1 MKKEKGI
8 LSSYDSLDIDEV
20 IITIEKT
27 FHIKFDERDFE
38 KVKTYG
44 DFENLVLNKIE
55 GRETEDCC
63 SQQTF
68 YKLRKIFIEEF
79 NIPFEKIN
87 PKTQLEN
94 IIETAYEEP
103 IAFFI
108 LNVYKN
114 DKYRENILKQNDNFF
129 INEHFGAETNET
141 GMQIFEF
148 KSLWKQIDDETKD
161 YIKKSMVA
169 LVKISQRYILSL

>member
-1 MKKEKGI
+1 MGTKKEI
-8 LSSYDSLDIDEV
+8 NDL
-20 IITIEKT
+20 IITFNEVLLGM
-27 FHIKFDERDFE
+27 IKYLTDYHGDINTMKI
-38 KVKTYG
+38 KV
-44 DFENLVLNKIE
+44 I
-55 GRETEDCC
+55 
-63 SQQTF
+63 
-68 YKLRKIFIEEF
+68 
-79 NIPFEKIN
+79 
-87 PKTQLEN
+87 LEN

-141 GMQIFEF
+141 VMQIFEF